1 MYILKSIAEKFVK
14 DFYKGL
20 TQRYNKITALVKRL

>member
-1 MYILKSIAEKFVK
+1 MDIYENQKVKYILKSIAEHFME

-20 TQRYNKITALVKRL
+20 T